1 MTTKTPRQLLHE
13 TLDAHSREVA
23 TWPAWIRRAVST
35 ANLSAPAPPL
45 PKVTP
50 EAALAALASGGRTL
64 VQIYDALK
72 CTELGPLGLVVWGL
86 LESKVITAVYHVHS
100 PHEGRA
106 LLAVITD
113 LDALP
118 RRMTDTSCVPPTDFD
133 VAPDDLEVV
142 FSLTV
147 PSR

>member
-1 MTTKTPRQLLHE
+1 MTTKTPQKLLRGSLE
-13 TLDAHSREVA
+13 ANSREVA
-23 TWPAWIRRAVST
+23 TWPAWMRGAVST
-35 ANLSAPAPPL
+35 ANIFAPAPPP

-50 EAALAALASGGRTL
+50 EAVLADLASGGRTL

-86 LESKVITAVYHVHS
+86 LESKTIAAVYHVHS

-106 LLAVITD
+106 LLAVVTD

-118 RRMTDTSCVPPTDFD
+118 RRMTDTSCDPPTDFD

-142 FSLTV
+142 FSLTA

>member
-1 MTTKTPRQLLHE
+1 MTTKTPRELWHE
-13 TLDAHSREVA
+13 TLDEAGRDVA
-23 TWPAWIRRAVST
+23 TWPAWMRSAVSM
-35 ANLSAPAPPL
+35 ASIFNPAPPP

-50 EAALAALASGGRTL
+50 EAVLAALASGGRTL
-64 VQIYDALK
+64 VQIYDVLK
-72 CTELGPLGLVVWGL
+72 CTELGPLGIVVWGL
-86 LESKVITAVYHVHS
+86 LESKAITAVYHVHS

-106 LLAVITD
+106 LLAVVTD

-118 RRMTDTSCVPPTDFD
+118 RRMTDTSCVPPIDFD

>member
-13 TLDAHSREVA
+13 TLDTCSREVA
-23 TWPAWIRRAVST
+23 TWPAWMRSAVSM
-35 ANLSAPAPPL
+35 ANVFNPAPPT

-50 EAALAALASGGRTL
+50 EAVLATLTSGGRTL

-72 CTELGPLGLVVWGL
+72 CTELAPLGLVVWRL
-86 LESKVITAVYHVHS
+86 LEHKAITAVYHIHS

-118 RRMTDTSCVPPTDFD
+118 RRMTDTSCDPPIDFD
-133 VAPDDLEVV
+133 VLPDDIEVV
-142 FSLTV
+142 FSLT
-147 PSR
+147 PRSC